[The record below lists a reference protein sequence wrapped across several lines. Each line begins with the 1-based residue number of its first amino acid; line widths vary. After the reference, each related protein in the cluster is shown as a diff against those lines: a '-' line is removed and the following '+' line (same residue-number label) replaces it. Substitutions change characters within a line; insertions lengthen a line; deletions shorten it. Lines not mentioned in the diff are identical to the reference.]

1 MTYTTIEASVAE
13 GRPYYLY
20 QFVEGSQVWRFTSRS
35 AAWTSA
41 GSGGAAITWEPAAVA
56 HGDVVQTSEIER
68 GRLELTWPL
77 SHPFARRFLAPL
89 GNTPV
94 TLTIFRGHEQVLGET
109 VAHWKGRVVGAEVE
123 GPRILLQAE
132 SIFST
137 LRRAGVRA
145 KYQRLCRHALYGR
158 GCGLDIAQFWLTG
171 TVTALSGGGTTVAA
185 PEAAEQP
192 DGWFRGGVLRFGV
205 QLGFIT
211 GHAGATLT
219 LSRPMPELLAALAAT
234 EIDPETGDPMP
245 VLADIAPGCDLRA
258 ATCAAK
264 FGNLLSFGGFPE
276 IPGRNPLGGGSIV

>member
-1 MTYTTIEASVAE
+1 MTYTTIETSPAE
-13 GRPYYLY
+13 GRPYFLY
-20 QFVEGSQVWRFTSRS
+20 QFVESDQVWRFTSRAS
-35 AAWTSA
+35 AWTSA
-41 GSGGAAITWEPAAVA
+41 GSGGTEITWEPAAVA

-89 GNTPV
+89 GNAPV

-123 GPRILLQAE
+123 GQRILLQAE

-158 GCGLDIAQFWLTG
+158 GCGLDIALHWLTG
-171 TVTALSGGGTTVAA
+171 TVTAISGTGLSVTI
-185 PEAAEQP
+185 PEAAAEP
-192 DGWFRGGVLRFGV
+192 DGWYRGGVLRFGM

-211 GHAGATLT
+211 GHAGAVLT
-219 LSRPMPELLAALAAT
+219 LSRPMPELAT
-234 EIDPETGDPMP
+234 AFSTPEIDPDTGEPLP
-245 VLADIAPGCDLRA
+245 VLLDIAPGCDLRA

-264 FGNLLSFGGFPE
+264 FGNLLNFGGFPE

>member
-1 MTYTTIEASVAE
+1 MTYASIESSVAE
-13 GRPYYLY
+13 GRPYFLY
-20 QFVEGSQVWRFTSRS
+20 QFVERDQVWRFTSRAS
-35 AAWTSA
+35 AWTSA
-41 GSGGAAITWEPAAVA
+41 GSGGAVLTWEPAAVA

-77 SHPFARRFLAPL
+77 SHPFARSFLAPL
-89 GNTPV
+89 GSTPM

-123 GPRILLQAE
+123 GQRILLQAE

-158 GCGLDIAQFWLTG
+158 GCGLDIALHWQTG
-171 TVTALSGGGTTVAA
+171 TVTLVSGNSVTV
-185 PEAAEQP
+185 PEAAEHP
-192 DGWFRGGVLRFGV
+192 GGWYRGGVLRFGP

-211 GHAGATLT
+211 GHTGAGLA
-219 LSRPMPELLAALAAT
+219 LSRHMPELAAALAT
-234 EIDPETGDPMP
+234 PEIDPDTGDPLP

-258 ATCAAK
+258 ATCMAK
-264 FGNLLSFGGFPE
+264 FGNLLNFGGFPE
-276 IPGRNPLGGGSIV
+276 IPGRNPLGGGSLV

>member
-1 MTYTTIEASVAE
+1 MTYTAIETSPAE
-13 GRPYYLY
+13 GRPYFLY
-20 QFVEGSQVWRFTSRS
+20 QFVEGYQVWRFTSR
-35 AAWTSA
+35 ATAWTSA
-41 GSGGAAITWEPAAVA
+41 ESGGTEITWEPAAVA
-56 HGDVVQTSEIER
+56 HGEVVQTSEIER
-68 GRLELTWPL
+68 GRLELTSPL
-77 SHPFARRFLAPL
+77 SHPFAQRFLAPL

-123 GPRILLQAE
+123 GQRILLQAE

-158 GCGLDIAQFWLTG
+158 GCGLDIALHWLTG
-171 TVTALSGGGTTVAA
+171 TVTAVAA
-185 PEAAEQP
+185 NAVTIPEAADQP

-211 GHAGATLT
+211 GHAGTVLT
-219 LSRPMPELLAALAAT
+219 LSRPMPELAT
-234 EIDPETGDPMP
+234 AFATPEIDPDTGEPLP
-245 VLADIAPGCDLRA
+245 VLLDIAPGCDLRA

-264 FGNLLSFGGFPE
+264 FGNLLNFGGFPE

>member
-1 MTYTTIEASVAE
+1 MTYTTIETSPAD

-20 QFVEGSQVWRFTSRS
+20 QFVEGDQVWRFTSR
-35 AAWTSA
+35 ATTWTSA
-41 GSGGAAITWEPAAVA
+41 GSGGTEITWEPAAVS

-77 SHPFARRFLAPL
+77 SHPFARRLLAPM

-123 GPRILLQAE
+123 GQRILLQAE

-158 GCGLDIAQFWLTG
+158 GCGLDIGMHWLTG
-171 TVTALSGGGTTVAA
+171 TVTTVATSGSVVTIA
-185 PEAAEQP
+185 EATEQP
-192 DGWFRGGVLRFGV
+192 DGWFRGGVLRFGAY
-205 QLGFIT
+205 LGFIT

-219 LSRPMPELLAALAAT
+219 LSRPMPELAAALAT
-234 EIDPETGDPMP
+234 PEIDAETGDPLP
-245 VLADIAPGCDLRA
+245 VVADIAPGCDLRA
-258 ATCAAK
+258 STCAAK
-264 FGNLLSFGGFPE
+264 FGNLLNFGGFPA
-276 IPGRNPLGGGSIV
+276 IPGRNPFGGGSVV

>member
-1 MTYTTIEASVAE
+1 MTYSSIETSVAE
-13 GRPYYLY
+13 GRPYFLY
-20 QFVEGSQVWRFTSRS
+20 QFVEGDQVWRFTSRA

-41 GSGGAAITWEPAAVA
+41 GSGETEIEWEPAAIA

-94 TLTIFRGHEQVLGET
+94 TLTIFRGHEQVLSET

-123 GPRILLQAE
+123 GQRILLQAE

-158 GCGLDIAQFWLTG
+158 GCGLDIALYWLTG
-171 TVTALSGGGTTVAA
+171 TVTAISANALSVTI
-185 PEAAEQP
+185 PEAAGQP
-192 DGWFRGGVLRFGV
+192 DGWYRGGVLRFGM

-211 GHAGATLT
+211 GHAGTMLT
-219 LSRPMPELLAALAAT
+219 LSRPMPELAT
-234 EIDPETGDPMP
+234 TFATPEIDQDTGEPLP
-245 VLADIAPGCDLRA
+245 VLLDIAPGCDLRA

-264 FGNLLSFGGFPE
+264 FGNLLNFGGFPE

>member
-1 MTYTTIEASVAE
+1 MTYATIESSTAE

-20 QFVEGSQVWRFTSRS
+20 QFVEGDQIWRFTSR
-35 AAWTSA
+35 ATDWTSA
-41 GSGGAAITWEPAAVA
+41 ASEGDTISWEAAAIS

-123 GPRILLQAE
+123 GVRILLNCE
-132 SIFST
+132 SVFST

-158 GCGLDIAQFWLTG
+158 GCGLDIGFHWQTG
-171 TVTALSGGGTTVAA
+171 TVTSVSGNALTI
-185 PEAAEQP
+185 PEAAGQP
-192 DGWFRGGVLRFGV
+192 DGWFRGGVLRFGA
-205 QLGFIT
+205 QLGFVT
-211 GHAGATLT
+211 GHVGTTLT
-219 LSRPMPELLAALAAT
+219 LSRPIPELAAVLAAP
-234 EIDPETGDPMP
+234 EVDPETGDPIP
-245 VLADIAPGCDLRA
+245 VVADIAPGCDLRA

-264 FGNLLSFGGFPE
+264 FSNLPNFGGFPE
-276 IPGRNPLGGGSIV
+276 IPGRNPFGGSSIV

>member
-1 MTYTTIEASVAE
+1 MTYSTIEASTAE
-13 GRPYYLY
+13 GRPYFLY
-20 QFVEGSQVWRFTSRS
+20 QFVEGDHVWRFTSRAS
-35 AAWTSA
+35 AWTSA
-41 GSGGAAITWEPAAVA
+41 GSGGTEITWEPAAVA

-109 VAHWKGRVVGAEVE
+109 VAHWKGRLVGAEVE
-123 GPRILLQAE
+123 GQRILLHAE

-145 KYQRLCRHALYGR
+145 KYQRLCRHALFGR
-158 GCGLDIAQFWLTG
+158 GCGLDIALYWQAG
-171 TVTALSGGGTTVAA
+171 TVTEVAA
-185 PEAAEQP
+185 NLVTIPEAADQP
-192 DGWFRGGVLRFGV
+192 DGWYRGGVLRFEA

-211 GHAGATLT
+211 GHVGALVT
-219 LSRPMPELLAALAAT
+219 LSRPMPELATALAAP
-234 EIDPETGDPMP
+234 EIDPETGDPLP
-245 VLADIAPGCDLRA
+245 VLVDIAPGCDLRA

-264 FGNLLSFGGFPE
+264 FGNLLNFGGFPE
-276 IPGRNPLGGGSIV
+276 IPGRNPFGGGSIV

>member
-1 MTYTTIEASVAE
+1 MTYASIESSVAE
-13 GRPYYLY
+13 GRPYFLY
-20 QFVEGSQVWRFTSRS
+20 QFVEGDNVWRFTSR
-35 AAWTSA
+35 ATVWTSA
-41 GSGGAAITWEPAAVA
+41 ASGGTEITWEPAAVA

-89 GNTPV
+89 GNDPV
-94 TLTIFRGHEQVLGET
+94 TLTIFRSHEQVLGET

-123 GPRILLQAE
+123 GQRILLQAE

-158 GCGLDIAQFWLTG
+158 GCGLDIALHWLTG
-171 TVTALSGGGTTVAA
+171 TVTAISGTGLSVTI
-185 PEAAEQP
+185 PEAAAEP
-192 DGWFRGGVLRFGV
+192 DGWYRGGVLRFGMH
-205 QLGFIT
+205 LGFIT
-211 GHAGATLT
+211 GHAGAHLT
-219 LSRPMPELLAALAAT
+219 LSRPMPELAAALAAP
-234 EIDPETGDPMP
+234 EIDLETSDPLP

-264 FGNLLSFGGFPE
+264 FGNLLNFGGFPE